1 MPEPIKVFLSYSP
14 TDKEIGKKI
23 CNGLRQAGFSP
34 WTDENILA
42 GEEIESAINEAMNIS
57 EVFVFIASNSS
68 NLSTKWNSELSKASN
83 LKKERQRHSTLII
96 PALLEKDAD
105 LPGDLSKIR
114 YLDFSSDINQGM
126 YELIEVLKRFET
138 KKHQNDIDRPSSS
151 LKAVRNLLI
160 SNIELINIRCFSN
173 LNISLEENGQPIE
186 LAVLLGDN
194 AIGKTTL
201 MRSLSLG
208 LCSRS
213 DSISLMRSISGGF
226 VRQGYDEGFIKIKLS
241 DVSIDKISH
250 ANKNLSLYRALQSA
264 FATEHKLK
272 TLCDELDL
280 DLEEIVSTNN
290 ELNDKRMTLVLWM
303 QNKGRLD
310 ELIKVARKQSPTNH
324 SLQEFD
330 KQEMTKTYTITTR
343 ITKQTEK
350 IEFIEQNIEPDT
362 DFLWSDIF
370 VCGYGSNR
378 TTQTYT
384 NYESYR
390 SSDAVQSLFS
400 SQPKFQDPELVLL
413 RRDPETRKQIEHLLL
428 DILML
433 DGSEHK
439 IHYTDRGIEV
449 EGPWGRQPLQVMSD
463 GYRSTTQWVLD
474 FMGWLI
480 QANRLLN
487 NPGIGGILLIDEI
500 EQHLHPRWQRH
511 ILQRLRQ
518 KFPKTQIIASTHTPL
533 VAAGI
538 ADVDQSILLKLERN
552 EANEISLKVIAK
564 ELVAGKRADQ
574 ILTSDAFDLYTT
586 RNECSHD
593 DIDRYNKLLSKDI
606 RTESE
611 ELELEQLRSI
621 IQNRFNNGE
630 TYTEQLVE
638 KLVDEALQ
646 GMITNVSPEM
656 LSMETKKQLQE
667 LFRPEN

>member
-1 MPEPIKVFLSYSP
+1 MLEPIKVFLSYSP
-14 TDKEIGKKI
+14 TDKEIGRKI

-83 LKKERQRHSTLII
+83 LKKDRQRRSTLII
-96 PALLEKDAD
+96 PALLEEDAD
-105 LPGDLSKIR
+105 LPGDLSKVR

-126 YELIEVLKRFET
+126 YELIEVLKRFEDR
-138 KKHQNDIDRPSSS
+138 KHQLDLNKPSSS
-151 LKAVRNLLI
+151 FKVVRNLLI
-160 SNIELINIRCFSN
+160 SNIELINIRCFEK
-173 LNISLEENGQPIE
+173 LNINLERNDQPIE
-186 LAVLLGDN
+186 LAILLGDN

-213 DSISLMRSISGGF
+213 DSIALMRSVSGGF
-226 VRQGYDEGFIKIKLS
+226 VRQGYDEGFIKIKLR

-264 FATEHKLK
+264 FATDHKLRA
-272 TLCDELDL
+272 LCNELEL
-280 DLEEIVSTNN
+280 NLEEIISSNN
-290 ELNDKRMTLVLWM
+290 DLNDKMLILVLWM
-303 QNKGRLD
+303 QNEGRLD
-310 ELIKVARKQSPTNH
+310 ELIKVARKQNPENP
-324 SLQEFD
+324 SLSKFD
-330 KQEMTKTYTITTR
+330 KQEMAKTYNITTK
-343 ITKQTEK
+343 ITKQTEET
-350 IEFIEQNIEPDT
+350 EFIEQNIDPST

-378 TTQTYT
+378 TTQSYT

-390 SSDAVQSLFS
+390 SSDAVHSLFS

-413 RRDPETRKQIEHLLL
+413 RRPPEIRKQIENLLL

-433 DGSEHK
+433 DGSDHK

-480 QANRLLN
+480 QANRLMN
-487 NPGIGGILLIDEI
+487 SPDIGGILLIDEI

-538 ADVDQSILLKLERN
+538 ADIDSGVLLKLGQD
-552 EANEISLKVIAK
+552 ANI
-564 ELVAGKRADQ
+564 
-574 ILTSDAFDLYTT
+574 
-586 RNECSHD
+586 
-593 DIDRYNKLLSKDI
+593 DI
-606 RTESE
+606 RGFWA
-611 ELELEQLRSI
+611 I
-621 IQNRFNNGE
+621 
-630 TYTEQLVE
+630 Y
-638 KLVDEALQ
+638 
-646 GMITNVSPEM
+646 
-656 LSMETKKQLQE
+656 
-667 LFRPEN
+667 